1 MSGGKVLSG
10 RQSKKIDPAGMTLS
24 GVEDGIKLQ
33 KYIAD
38 CGIMSRRAAEKRILD
53 GSITVNGEPVEV
65 GRRVTPGLDAVA
77 FLGRPVTYPTV
88 PSYAYIMLN
97 KPRGYVTTMS
107 DEFGR
112 KCIAELVSDV
122 GCRVF
127 PCGRLDADS
136 EGLLIQTN
144 DGEFANRLTH
154 PSHHIPKRYLVRVKG
169 NVNEKQ
175 LGVLNC
181 PIEIDGYVTTA
192 ADVSVVSAEE
202 QQTVLAVTLYEGRNR
217 QIRRMCEKAGL
228 LIKRLRRVA
237 VGDVELGTLAPG
249 KWRRL
254 TREETDSL
262 RNY

>member
-1 MSGGKVLSG
+1 MSGEKILSG
-10 RQSKKIDPAGMTLS
+10 GRGRRPAPS
-24 GVEDGIKLQ
+24 GGPDAGGDGAIKLQ
-33 KYIAD
+33 KFIAD
-38 CGIMSRRAAEKRILD
+38 CGIMSRRAAEKKILD
-53 GSITVNGEPVEV
+53 GSITVNGEPVEI
-65 GRRVTPGLDAVA
+65 GRRVDPSSDSVA
-77 FLGRPVTYPTV
+77 YLGRPVTYPTV
-88 PSYAYIMLN
+88 QSFAYIMLN

-136 EGLLIQTN
+136 EGLLILTN
-144 DGEFANRLTH
+144 DGEFANRVTH
-154 PSHHIPKRYLVRVKG
+154 PSHHIPKRYTVRVRG
-169 NVNEKQ
+169 EVSEKQ
-175 LGVLNC
+175 LGILNC
-181 PIEIDGYVTTA
+181 PIEIDGYMTSA
-192 ADVSVVSAEE
+192 ADVTVISAEE
-202 QQTVLAVTLYEGRNR
+202 RQTILSVTLYEGRNR

-237 VGDVELGTLAPG
+237 VGDVELGDLPPG

-254 TREETDSL
+254 TREEIDCL